1 MWRNKSSDWIK
12 RLSILLNDGLY
23 WKAVAERAIKTF
35 AQSLVALFIGGVTIL
50 TIDWQQ
56 ALAVAGTAA
65 VVSVLTSLA
74 STRLGPFDGP
84 SLVDEAV
91 VEPVFEDAQ

>member
-1 MWRNKSSDWIK
+1 MLTDRFFWT
-12 RLSILLNDGLY
+12 
-23 WKAVAERAIKTF
+23 ATAERAVKTF
-35 AQSLVALFIGGVTIL
+35 AQALVALFVGGLTIL

-65 VVSVLTSLA
+65 AVSVLTSLA
-74 STRLGPFDGP
+74 SLPVGKFDGP

-91 VEPVFEDAQ
+91 IRPIPEGAEL